1 VRLPALLP
9 VGLILINSIPHM
21 SEKLRN
27 WHEAFENQKA
37 EARALLTG
45 YPRDVLNRQPDP
57 KQWSAC
63 QIVAH
68 LNVTAAM
75 LVPELRK
82 AEGAG
87 GAHVSLGRL
96 DGFFER
102 DARDQGL
109 EDDGVRV
116 VPAFDHDPAA
126 LLERFER
133 HQDELIELAD
143 ADLALGRPH
152 GQGGTSVASWLEGTW
167 AHQARHLAEARATV
181 AAGAAGV
188 RAA

>member
-1 VRLPALLP
+1 
-9 VGLILINSIPHM
+9 M
-21 SEKLRN
+21 SKLRT

-37 EARALLTG
+37 EARALVEEHS
-45 YPRDVLNRQPDP
+45 RDVLNRQPDP
-57 KQWSAC
+57 TQWSAC
-63 QIVAH
+63 QILAH

-82 AEGAG
+82 AEQRG
-87 GAHVSLGRL
+87 GADVSLGRL

-102 DARDQGL
+102 DARAQEL
-109 EDDGVRV
+109 EDDGVRA
-116 VPAFDHDPAA
+116 VPPFDHDPASVLA
-126 LLERFER
+126 RFER

-181 AAGAAGV
+181 
-188 RAA
+188 RAAQAARPAA